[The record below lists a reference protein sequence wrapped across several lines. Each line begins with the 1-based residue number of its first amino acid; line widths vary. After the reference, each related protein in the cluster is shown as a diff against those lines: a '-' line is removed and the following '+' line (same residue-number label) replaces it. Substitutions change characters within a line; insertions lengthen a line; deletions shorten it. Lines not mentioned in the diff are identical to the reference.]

1 VRRAVTAV
9 ATACLLTGPTAL
21 AFFSGGYFA
30 EPRLI
35 AGLVAWVLVLA
46 LAIVGPAPLPR
57 TAPGWAALA
66 GLAGLTAW
74 TAISIAWAPL
84 GGPASDAVQRG
95 LLYTAALLVSVAV
108 FRSRAVVRAAEP
120 VLAAGTVIV
129 IGYGLAGR
137 LVPGIVELSRSE
149 RAGGR
154 LEQPITYWNAEG
166 ALAAVGFVLCAAVA
180 GDRTRPAALRVA
192 AAAAAPLLGMG
203 VYLSYSRGALAVAVL
218 GLIVLV
224 ASAPSRSQLQA
235 AILALAAGA
244 VAVAI
249 AAALPGVAALE
260 GSNPERD
267 GAIALAALVVIG
279 AAAALTAR
287 RIAGGHPA
295 GGTGGDGSVVPSWA
309 RGARVVAY
317 VAVAGVVGAL
327 IAGGL
332 AEERPSEAEL
342 RAQAEAGRLTSVSSN
357 RYEYWRV
364 GLNAFADAPL
374 TGLGAGGFRV
384 EWLKER
390 AIPEAARDTHSLV
403 VEVMAELGLPGLL
416 ALAAL
421 VTGVA
426 LAARRALGVDRR
438 AAAGITAA
446 LLAWFLHA
454 CIDWDWQL
462 PAVTLPAVA
471 LAGALMAISERRRA
485 DRAAPARPALA
496 ELQPDP
502 DRA

>member
-35 AGLVAWVLVLA
+35 AGLVAWALVLA
-46 LAIVGPAPLPR
+46 LTIVGPAPLPR
-57 TAPGWAALA
+57 TTPGRVALA

-74 TAISIAWAPL
+74 TAVSIAWAPL

-95 LLYTAALLVSVAV
+95 LLYTAALLVAVAV
-108 FRSRAVVRAAEP
+108 FRSRTVVRAAEP
-120 VLAAGTVIV
+120 VLAAGATIV
-129 IGYGLAGR
+129 IGYGLSGR
-137 LVPGIVELSRSE
+137 LLPGIVELSRSQ

-154 LEQPITYWNAEG
+154 LELPITYWNAEG

-180 GDRTRPAALRVA
+180 GDRTRPAPLRA
-192 AAAAAPLLGMG
+192 AAAAATPLLGMG
-203 VYLSYSRGALAVAVL
+203 VYLSYSRGALAVAIL
-218 GLIVLV
+218 GLVVLV
-224 ASAPSRSQLQA
+224 AAATSRPQLRA

-244 VAVAI
+244 VAAAVG
-249 AAALPGVAALE
+249 AALPGVAALE
-260 GSNPERD
+260 GNSRVRD
-267 GAIALAALVVIG
+267 GAVALAALAVI
-279 AAAALTAR
+279 AAAAAFAADRSDAGQAR
-287 RIAGGHPA
+287 PPR
-295 GGTGGDGSVVPSWA
+295 WA
-309 RGARVVAY
+309 RTARVVAY

-332 AEERPSEAEL
+332 AERPSAAEL
-342 RAQAEAGRLTSVSSN
+342 RAQAEGGRLTSVSSN

-390 AIPEAARDTHSLV
+390 DIPEAARDTHSLV

-426 LAARRALGVDRR
+426 LAARRALGTEPR
-438 AAAGITAA
+438 AAAGLTAA

-454 CIDWDWQL
+454 CIDWDWQI
-462 PAVTLPAVA
+462 PAVTLPAIV
-471 LAGALMAISERRRA
+471 LAGALLVIA
-485 DRAAPARPALA
+485 
-496 ELQPDP
+496 
-502 DRA
+502 